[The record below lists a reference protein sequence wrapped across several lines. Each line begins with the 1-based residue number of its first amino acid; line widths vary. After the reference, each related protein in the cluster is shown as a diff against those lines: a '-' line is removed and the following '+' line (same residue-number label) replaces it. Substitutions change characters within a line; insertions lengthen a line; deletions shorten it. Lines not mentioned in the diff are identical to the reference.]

1 MYIYNKNA
9 HYVFT
14 VLFIYM
20 TFAGLEIMRLKVD
33 YFILLYLGGF
43 WGGALKQEMS
53 YSYFN
58 AFTPLVLK

>member
-1 MYIYNKNA
+1 
-9 HYVFT
+9 
-14 VLFIYM
+14 M

-58 AFTPLVLK
+58 AFTPLILK